1 MVIREKKEVGKE
13 VKLSLFADDIILFIY
28 KILKMPPENYKSSS
42 MNLVKLQDT
51 KLMHGNLLHSY
62 TLTTNKIRKKLWK
75 HSHLPSQQ
83 KE

>member
-13 VKLSLFADDIILFIY
+13 VKLSLFAGDIILFIH

-51 KLMHGNLLHSY
+51 KLMH
-62 TLTTNKIRKKLWK
+62 
-75 HSHLPSQQ
+75 
-83 KE
+83 

>member
-1 MVIREKKEVGKE
+1 MVIRGKREVGKE

-51 KLMHGNLLHSY
+51 KLMH
-62 TLTTNKIRKKLWK
+62 
-75 HSHLPSQQ
+75 
-83 KE
+83 